1 MLFKFKIEPKDD
13 SDIDDDDMIRFN
25 NKLQAYGLFSFQH
38 RLMNKILTFAHN
50 IINNPNSPSDLKTI
64 LRPEN
69 INEIEQED
77 LSENFTQLRFR
88 QIRKNT
94 EPITRYNQLT
104 FSYSFKTLIRAFF
117 KSNFHLKLSAFKIN
131 LLTDINVNFLTFIKT
146 FSKFNILYK
155 SYNFNAKK
163 FRKNLKIRKKS
174 NELFYTKS

>member
-1 MLFKFKIEPKDD
+1 
-13 SDIDDDDMIRFN
+13 
-25 NKLQAYGLFSFQH
+25 
-38 RLMNKILTFAHN
+38 MNKILTFAHN

-77 LSENFTQLRFR
+77 LSENFTQLRYR

-104 FSYSFKTLIRAFF
+104 FSYFFKTLIRAFF

-131 LLTDINVNFLTFIKT
+131 LLTDINVNFLKFIKT
-146 FSKFNILYK
+146 FSKFNIWQEI
-155 SYNFNAKK
+155 SYQI
-163 FRKNLKIRKKS
+163 LKRRLS
-174 NELFYTKS
+174 ELHY

>member
-13 SDIDDDDMIRFN
+13 SDIDDDDIISFN

-50 IINNPNSPSDLKTI
+50 IINKPNFPSDLKTV

-69 INEIEQED
+69 INVIELED
-77 LSENFTQLRFR
+77 PPENFTQLRYNR
-88 QIRKNT
+88 QIRKNI

-104 FSYSFKTLIRAFF
+104 FSYFFKTLIRSF
-117 KSNFHLKLSAFKIN
+117 SRCNFHLKLSAFKTN
-131 LLTDINVNFLTFIKT
+131 LLTDINVNFLKFIKT

-163 FRKNLKIRKKS
+163 FRKNQKQKKKQS
-174 NELFYTKS
+174 MNN

>member
-13 SDIDDDDMIRFN
+13 SNIDDDDMIRFN
-25 NKLQAYGLFSFQH
+25 NKLQAYVLFSLQH

-77 LSENFTQLRFR
+77 ISEKFTQLRYR

-104 FSYSFKTLIRAFF
+104 FSYFFKTLIRAFF
-117 KSNFHLKLSAFKIN
+117 K
-131 LLTDINVNFLTFIKT
+131 
-146 FSKFNILYK
+146 
-155 SYNFNAKK
+155 
-163 FRKNLKIRKKS
+163 
-174 NELFYTKS
+174 